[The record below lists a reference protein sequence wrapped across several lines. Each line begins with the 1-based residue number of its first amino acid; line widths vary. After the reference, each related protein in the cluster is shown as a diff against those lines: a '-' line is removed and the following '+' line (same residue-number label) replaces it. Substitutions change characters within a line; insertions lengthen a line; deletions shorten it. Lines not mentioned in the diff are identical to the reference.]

1 MVHGLKISMV
11 LVAWCMCANAYAAA
25 SHAEQR
31 LNKFLNDTRAFEAS
45 FEQVVYDD
53 RFQPLDTSRGR
64 VLIKR
69 PGRFVWDY
77 EPPADR
83 KIVSN
88 GTNVWIH
95 DIDIQQVTVQRLT
108 DTLGTSPAAV
118 LAGSADL
125 NQDFEVSEGGTQ
137 NDLEWL
143 TVTPRSP
150 DNNFE
155 SLSLGFKADKLLRV
169 EMVDALGQTTRID
182 FSDHAVNPH
191 IDDSE
196 FDFVVPNG
204 TDLIDQTVGK

>member
-1 MVHGLKISMV
+1 MLSKRIFAILSVWAGFAI
-11 LVAWCMCANAYAAA
+11 AQTGAPNAQ
-25 SHAEQR
+25 QR
-31 LNKFLNDTRAFEAS
+31 LESFLGDTRAFEAA

-53 RFQPLDTSRGR
+53 QFQALDSSRGR

-88 GTNVWIH
+88 GINVWIY
-95 DIDIQQVTVQRLT
+95 DIDIEQVTVQKLA

-118 LAGSADL
+118 LAGSVKLD
-125 NQDFEVSEGGTQ
+125 QDFGVADGGTQ
-137 NDLEWL
+137 DDLAWVI
-143 TVTPRSP
+143 VTPKSL

-155 SLSLGFKADKLLRV
+155 RLRLGFQATELHRI

-182 FSDHAVNPH
+182 FSDHRLNPS
-191 IDDSE
+191 IDDSA
-196 FDFVVPNG
+196 FDFVAPEG
-204 TDLIDQTVGK
+204 IDIIDQTTRR